1 MGRQVVTGA
10 VPGQE
15 RDGAVAELPD
25 RDRRRRRPPRRVDHD
40 VGHVVEEAVDAGAAD
55 DGQGRAAVGG
65 QPWVSGVRRR
75 SGHRGV
81 KVAPLPSRPSG
92 HPYHERVTAAPV
104 TTRILVVDDDV
115 QLAGVVA
122 RHLVGEGHAVNV
134 ATDGP
139 GGLHLALETLPDLVV
154 LDAGL
159 PGLDGVTLCRQIRE
173 VAPIPVIMLT
183 DRAAD
188 DDRLL
193 GPGPGAD
200 DYLTKPVSTTELAAR
215 VGALLRRAAGEVGV
229 PGSGTA
235 QVGEV
240 ELDLVTR
247 EVTRHGEPVPLSAR
261 EVDLLA
267 FFARHPGRNFTCEE
281 LLASVWGWTFDDT
294 ATVTVH
300 VRRLRQEVEPDP
312 TEPQHLVA
320 HAGGGYR
327 YEP

>member
-1 MGRQVVTGA
+1 M
-10 VPGQE
+10 
-15 RDGAVAELPD
+15 
-25 RDRRRRRPPRRVDHD
+25 
-40 VGHVVEEAVDAGAAD
+40 
-55 DGQGRAAVGG
+55 
-65 QPWVSGVRRR
+65 
-75 SGHRGV
+75 
-81 KVAPLPSRPSG
+81 
-92 HPYHERVTAAPV
+92 
-104 TTRILVVDDDV
+104 
-115 QLAGVVA
+115 
-122 RHLVGEGHAVNV
+122 
-134 ATDGP
+134 
-139 GGLHLALETLPDLVV
+139 
-154 LDAGL
+154 
-159 PGLDGVTLCRQIRE
+159 TLCRQIRE

-235 QVGEV
+235 RVGEV